1 MKQEDITIN
10 KDAQALLDFWFV
22 EHDGKDWFGGSAAFD
37 AKVSSRF
44 MLTLKQAERCELFE
58 WRDTPKG
65 RLAEIIILDQ
75 FSRQLYRGSGDAF
88 KNDPLALALAQEAVA
103 SGDDMR
109 LSESEQ
115 QFLYMPYMHS
125 ESMAIQNEGLNL
137 FRKLSDEL
145 YQFQVGHAEV
155 IKRFGRFPK
164 RNQALGRTSTP
175 DEIAYIAERGDSMY

>member
-1 MKQEDITIN
+1 MNLDEIKTH

-22 EHDGKDWFGGSAAFD
+22 EHTGKDWFSGSTDFD
-37 AKVSSRF
+37 AKVSQRF
-44 MLTLKQAERCELFE
+44 LLTLKQAERCELFE
-58 WRDTPKG
+58 WRDTPQG

-88 KNDPLALALAQEAVA
+88 KNDALALALAQETI
-103 SGDDMR
+103 SQGLDMK
-109 LSESEQ
+109 LNETEQ
-115 QFLYMPYMHS
+115 QFLYMPFMHS

-137 FRKLSDEL
+137 FRKLSEDL
-145 YQFQVGHAEV
+145 YQYQINHTEV

-164 RNQALGRTSTP
+164 RNEALGRTSTP